1 MSGIANADQFLLFLS
16 DQCMSRPFVQNEVRE
31 AIKMGRKV
39 RGLLAKQN
47 RCQDLQQPYICHI
60 IEL

>member
-31 AIKMGRKV
+31 AIKLGRKV
-39 RGLLAKQN
+39 SGRLARTCSPIYVAK
-47 RCQDLQQPYICHI
+47 
-60 IEL
+60 